1 MSSRPPS
8 LLARLRERLADVE
21 ARGDWDAKRQ
31 VVETPVQ
38 EITVHTERDGKHK
51 RGTITIRYVFRAP
64 PHAVVADTSAHV
76 PRHIPGLARSRA

>member
-8 LLARLRERLADVE
+8 LLARLRERLADIE
-21 ARGDWDAKRQ
+21 ARDDWDAKRQ

-64 PHAVVADTSAHV
+64 PLMQSLPRVPHHV
-76 PRHIPGLARSRA
+76 PGLARSGA